1 MTESKKATKPA
12 SPTRDE
18 HFPHI
23 DATPE
28 QLAQALMRTKPRKLD
43 EWDYMKDT
51 SNPSPESDEP

>member
-1 MTESKKATKPA
+1 MTKKPKKSK

-28 QLAQALMRTKPRKLD
+28 QLARALMRMKPRKRY

-51 SNPSPESDEP
+51 KDSPPDPDDP

>member
-1 MTESKKATKPA
+1 MTKKEAKPG

-23 DATPE
+23 DTTPE
-28 QLAQALMRTKPRKLD
+28 QLAQALMRMKPRKRD

-51 SNPSPESDEP
+51 KDSPPDPDDP